1 MPSVTGTIS
10 PLINLKSFDRYK
22 INFKKYSTSTGNIL
36 REKKVVIE
44 GLACTEAV
52 LFFYRKK
59 TNIFYGAK
67 LIFRSFTTFFCL
79 TIT

>member
-1 MPSVTGTIS
+1 MPSVTGTTS

-36 REKKVVIE
+36 REKKVVIDD
-44 GLACTEAV
+44 LACTEAV
-52 LFFYRKK
+52 LFFVEKRP
-59 TNIFYGAK
+59 TFFYGAK
-67 LIFRSFTTFFCL
+67 LIFRSFTTFFGL